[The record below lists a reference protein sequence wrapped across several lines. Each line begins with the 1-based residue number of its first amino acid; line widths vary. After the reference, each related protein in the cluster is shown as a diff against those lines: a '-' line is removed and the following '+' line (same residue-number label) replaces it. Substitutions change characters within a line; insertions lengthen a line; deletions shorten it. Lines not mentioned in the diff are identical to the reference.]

1 MKKLLVA
8 ICILLTAGMAKAQSL
23 DDIRNLVLLG
33 QFSKAKIEVDKFLAV
48 EKNTQK
54 AEAWYFKGKVYNSL
68 SYDTSLTK
76 GNLAKLNLKTQAFE
90 AFKKAQS
97 LEKKDELMKEE
108 NYISYLDL
116 YYQFYDL
123 GAKFFNAKDFEN
135 SFTSFKTS
143 LDAHDYIIS
152 KGYTFKEGNVFKIDT
167 ALIMNVGA
175 AALQAKRDADAFRY
189 YNILVDAGI
198 AGPDYFEIYQM
209 LANYYIEKNDAA
221 GLQSLLAKGRKAYPT
236 SSEFNLM
243 EIDLA
248 RKANDN
254 KALFAKYD
262 ELVAAY
268 PQDFT
273 LLYNHAI
280 ELFNVLYA
288 PAEKKVDLGGAT
300 IEKLD
305 IALDKAIALDKGN
318 DASVLK
324 ANHKYNQAA
333 AMLDEINLIKGKTP
347 ADLKKKKDLE
357 AAFKVKSD
365 EAIVQAENA
374 IKYFEGLS
382 SMKTAQRNYYNQQLE
397 HLAELYKIKGNAVKA
412 AEYKKK
418 VSY

>member
-152 KGYTFKEGNVFKIDT
+152 KGYTFKEGNVSKIDT

-288 PAEKKVDLGGAT
+288 PTEKKVDLGGAT

-374 IKYFEGLS
+374 VKYFEGLS
-382 SMKTAQRNYYNQQLE
+382 NMKTAQRNYYNQQLE
-397 HLAELYKIKGNAVKA
+397 HLAELYKIKGNAAKS